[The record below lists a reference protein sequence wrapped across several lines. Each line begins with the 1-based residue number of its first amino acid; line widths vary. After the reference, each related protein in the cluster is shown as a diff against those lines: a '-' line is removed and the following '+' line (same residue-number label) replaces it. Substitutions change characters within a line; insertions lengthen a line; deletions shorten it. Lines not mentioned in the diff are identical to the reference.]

1 MPAKHVQK
9 YVNNAQNIVKEIPEW
24 NNAKIY
30 AEPALMPVAS
40 VQMNAEVWA
49 AQLLK
54 QQSYAPMPAVHVPK
68 NAKST
73 TTKCAKN
80 AQKNAEN
87 VKRNV
92 ERLRLKFF
100 N

>member
-1 MPAKHVQK
+1 MPAWHVQK
-9 YVNNAQNIVKEIPEW
+9 YVINVQIIVTENLKW
-24 NNAKIY
+24 RNAKACAGHVPMRAASAQMI
-30 AEPALMPVAS
+30 AMLKTHRNAL
-40 VQMNAEVWA
+40 
-49 AQLLK
+49 
-54 QQSYAPMPAVHVPK
+54 MPAVHVPK

-92 ERLRLKFF
+92 ERWRLKFL